1 MLDARQIIKIA
12 DIWLTDPPYADAINY
27 HELSEFFL
35 AWDKKMLL
43 DIFPDWYADSK
54 RVLAVTGTGEN
65 FNRSMVEIYRNLAAH
80 MPDYGM
86 QIVMFT
92 HQDVSVWADLALILW
107 AAGLKVTA
115 AWTIATETDS
125 IGLKKGNYVQGTVL
139 LVLRKQ
145 LSEETAYLD
154 ELYPE
159 IELEVKK
166 QINSMMTL
174 DDKED
179 PDFDDADY
187 LLAAYAASLKVLT
200 SYKRIE
206 DIDVNYELSKI
217 RTSGDESPV
226 EKIISMAKKIAYDF
240 LIPTGFNT
248 DIWKMLAPEERF
260 YIKGIEFQKNGINQ
274 IGAYQELA
282 KGFGVREYRSLL
294 ASTRA
299 NQARLKTAMEFGTR
313 SLGGKEEFSNT
324 LLRNVLMALHQSI
337 NAENTL
343 VGRNWQK

>member
-1 MLDARQIIKIA
+1 
-12 DIWLTDPPYADAINY
+12 
-27 HELSEFFL
+27 
-35 AWDKKMLL
+35 MLL

-226 EKIISMAKKIAYDF
+226 EKLSPWKKKLRMIF
-240 LIPTGFNT
+240 LF
-248 DIWKMLAPEERF
+248 
-260 YIKGIEFQKNGINQ
+260 
-274 IGAYQELA
+274 
-282 KGFGVREYRSLL
+282 
-294 ASTRA
+294 
-299 NQARLKTAMEFGTR
+299 
-313 SLGGKEEFSNT
+313 
-324 LLRNVLMALHQSI
+324 
-337 NAENTL
+337 L
-343 VGRNWQK
+343 V